1 MLPIITVFKIIAIF
15 YILIRAENAVK
26 FELQSLLK
34 MEEKTKEEQ
43 GGSRVGDT
51 MKMAWNVESVNFET
65 RCCSEV
71 KNFEGCYIR
80 MGLRSSSSLRVVA
93 IQAIDIFIR
102 GCYL

>member
-1 MLPIITVFKIIAIF
+1 MPPFITVFKIIAIF
-15 YILIRAENAVK
+15 YILIRLENAVK

-43 GGSRVGDT
+43 GGIRVGDT

-65 RCCSEV
+65 KCCGEV
-71 KNFEGCYIR
+71 KNFQGYYIR
-80 MGLRSSSSLRVVA
+80 KGLRSSSSLRVVA
-93 IQAIDIFIR
+93 IQVIDIFTR